1 MKNSKKA
8 FSIGFVVFM
17 AIVAIVAIDMGR
29 KTTFPGSKPAL
40 KERILNKEELKQEQD
55 SVAVDNM
62 IEEEPD
68 NGQE

>member
-8 FSIGFVVFM
+8 FAIGFVVFM

-40 KERILNKEELKQEQD
+40 KERILQKNEVKQD
-55 SVAVDNM
+55 SVKVDT
-62 IEEEPD
+62 
-68 NGQE
+68 GQEDEGENEE